1 MNEEGWKKMNTEDM
15 KLEFI
20 LERLYCFYIVK
31 AKAALCDEIKKVY
44 WHRAVVSKTLPRGV
58 STLDIDIPEKNEK

>member
-1 MNEEGWKKMNTEDM
+1 MKRGEKKMNTEDM

-44 WHRAVVSKTLPRGV
+44 
-58 STLDIDIPEKNEK
+58 